1 MLIRFSV
8 KNVLSFNDDI
18 RDNDSNDTVQF
29 SMNAGNVRTFP
40 EHVNKSKNNKILKFA
55 AIYGANASGKSNIIK
70 AMSLMQ
76 SIVMNGQ
83 LNDLQTNLYCKVDSK
98 NKNKP
103 SYFEMEIELD
113 GEYYAYGFECILYK
127 SIIISEWLVKL
138 NKSGESPIF
147 ERDVKSKNFVDGLKN
162 KSINLYYN
170 GIRSDKNILFLN
182 EMNRKKKDFYK
193 DNPKTAIYK
202 KIFDW
207 FRESLD
213 INFANNSI
221 SGYKYLLEDDN
232 FDKISSLLKAFGTGI
247 TDFKLEEIPKVQ
259 FYDKLPQELKYEV
272 QKDVNKF
279 VKLSRKKEKPGYFNF
294 SIEHCFFSV
303 KIDSQNVEPVYREL
317 NFKHNNSDTIFE
329 VNEESDGTI
338 RLLDLL
344 EILLT
349 KEKNKVYVIDE
360 IDRCLHPNLT
370 YRFIQTYLESLEK
383 RNIQLIITSHE
394 SRILDLQLLRR
405 DEVCFVKK
413 NNKGESKIY
422 SLDDYKTRF
431 DQKLD
436 KAYLDGRYDA
446 VPEFGPI
453 IANLNEDCE
462 K

>member
-8 KNVLSFNDDI
+8 KNVLSFNDDV
-18 RDNDSNDTVQF
+18 RDNNGNDTVQF

-40 EHVNKSKNNKILKFA
+40 EHVNKTRNNKILKFA

-70 AMSLMQ
+70 AMSLMK
-76 SIVMNGQ
+76 SIVINGH
-83 LNDLQTNLYCKVDSK
+83 LDESQTDSYCKVSSK

-103 SYFEMEIELD
+103 SYFEMEIELN
-113 GEYYAYGFECILYK
+113 GEYYAYGFECILSK
-127 SIIISEWLVKL
+127 LTIISEWLVKL
-138 NKSGESPIF
+138 NKSSESVIF
-147 ERDVKSKNFVDGLKN
+147 ERDVNSKRFVDGLKN
-162 KSINLYYN
+162 DSINLYYN
-170 GIRSDKNILFLN
+170 GIRSDQNILFLN
-182 EMNRKKKDFYK
+182 EMNRNKRDFFK

-207 FRESLD
+207 LCISLD

-232 FDKISSLLKAFGTGI
+232 FSKITSLLQTFGTGI
-247 TDFKLEEIPKVQ
+247 TDFKLEEIPKLQ
-259 FYDKLPQELKYEV
+259 FFDKIPQQIRNSF
-272 QKDVNKF
+272 QKDFDHFMHFAKQKNEKSYLN
-279 VKLSRKKEKPGYFNF
+279 LS
-294 SIEHCFFSV
+294 IDHCFYSV
-303 KIDSQNVEPVYREL
+303 KIEKDRDEPVFREL
-317 NFKHNNSDTIFE
+317 KFKHNNSDSIFE
-329 VNEESDGTI
+329 VKEESDGTI

-349 KEKNKVYVIDE
+349 KEKNKVFVIDE